1 MPAMARNAGAGAAA
15 AYAVESEDVEEKR
28 VTRRIQLRD
37 RCRVGALTREH
48 HVAITTM
55 VGLQRATGVQH
66 ARVCWTDAKRP
77 KAEVV
82 SSTTRPSRR

>member
-37 RCRVGALTREH
+37 DIEADPFLRAFNRETGLLGVFETR
-48 HVAITTM
+48 AP
-55 VGLQRATGVQH
+55 LGVLGPAHGRRWQL
-66 ARVCWTDAKRP
+66 WT
-77 KAEVV
+77 
-82 SSTTRPSRR
+82 